1 MPVVRPVVHLNA
13 RPDLMWKDRAVNQTV
28 RIVRQTV
35 QPDVS
40 PNPVMPAKCRNVS
53 TTNGRIKMIAAM
65 VIHVMQQGLPVV
77 SV

>member
-13 RPDLMWKDRAVNQTV
+13 TADLIRMEQAVIRIARIAQQTV
-28 RIVRQTV
+28 L
-35 QPDVS
+35 PDVL
-40 PNPVMPAKCRNVS
+40 PNPVLPVRSRNVS